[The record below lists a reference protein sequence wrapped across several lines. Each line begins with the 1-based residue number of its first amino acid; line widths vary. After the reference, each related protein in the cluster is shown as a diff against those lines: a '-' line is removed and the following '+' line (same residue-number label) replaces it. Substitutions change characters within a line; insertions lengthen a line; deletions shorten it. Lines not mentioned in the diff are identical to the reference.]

1 MFSTQ
6 ELDQI
11 RADFPILSRTLP
23 DNRPLIYLD
32 NAASTQKPVP
42 VLQAIRRFSESSYA
56 NIHRGVY
63 RLSLE
68 ATEAYDQARK
78 IIARFINAKSD
89 VEIVFTRN
97 ATEAI
102 NLVAYG
108 FARKYFHPGDEIVLT
123 ELEHHANLVPWQQ
136 VCHATGAKI
145 IAIPFEED
153 GTIVPQKVIQ
163 SFTAR
168 TKLLAIS
175 GCSNVFGNILQLKEI
190 IAEAKHQRIAVLV
203 DGAQLVPH
211 YPVNVQELE
220 CDFLVVSGHK
230 MLAPS
235 GIGFL
240 YARREWLAL
249 MDPMLFGGDMI
260 NEVWIDHS
268 TWAEIPNKFE
278 AGTPNI
284 EGAVALGKAAEYL
297 QQIGLLRIHQHSET
311 LARWVANQLRLL
323 PNTRVFGSDNRSGI
337 VSFVCEKV
345 HPHDLASF
353 LDTEG
358 IAIRA
363 GHHCAQPLHR
373 KLGVV
378 ATARAS
384 FYLYNTLQEAEQLV
398 QSVEKAIHFFSGRV
412 FFGTTSPI
420 QAETDK

>member
-1 MFSTQ
+1 MFTTP
-6 ELDQI
+6 ELEAI
-11 RADFPILSRTLP
+11 RKDFPILFRTLA
-23 DNRPLIYLD
+23 DDRHLIYLD
-32 NAASTQKPVP
+32 NAASTQKPKP
-42 VLQAIRRFSESSYA
+42 VLQTFQKFSESSYA

-78 IIARFINAKSD
+78 TIANFIKAKSE

-136 VCHATGAKI
+136 VCQATGAKI
-145 IAIPFEED
+145 VAIPFEPD
-153 GTIVPQKVIQ
+153 GSIDVEKVIAAF
-163 SFTAR
+163 SAR
-168 TKLLAIS
+168 TKMLAIT
-175 GCSNVFGNILQLKEI
+175 GCSNVFGTIIPLKSI
-190 IAEAKHQRIAVLV
+190 ISAAKQQRIVVLV

-211 YPVNVQELE
+211 YPINVQELE
-220 CDFLVVSGHK
+220 CDFLVASGHK

-240 YARREWLAL
+240 YGRREWLAL
-249 MDPMLFGGDMI
+249 MDPMLYGGDMI
-260 NEVWIDHS
+260 NEVWIDRA

-297 QQIGLLRIHQHSET
+297 QHIGLMRIHQHSEA
-311 LARWVANQLRLL
+311 LANYAASALQQL
-323 PNTRVFGSDNRSGI
+323 PNTRVLGSSNRSGI
-337 VSFVCEKV
+337 VTFLCTDV

-353 LDTEG
+353 LDAEG

-363 GHHCAQPLHR
+363 GHHCTQPLHR
-373 KLGVV
+373 KLGVP

-384 FYLYNTLQEAEQLV
+384 FYLYNTQDEAERLIEA
-398 QSVEKAIHFFSGRV
+398 VEKAIHFFSGKKV
-412 FFGTTSPI
+412 FFGQPPVLK
-420 QAETDK
+420 ET

>member
-1 MFSTQ
+1 MFSPS
-6 ELDQI
+6 ELDAI
-11 RADFPILSRTLP
+11 RSDFPILFRSLS

-32 NAASTQKPVP
+32 NAASTQKPTP
-42 VLQAIRRFSESSYA
+42 VLQTFRKFSETSYA

-63 RLSLE
+63 TLSLE
-68 ATEAYDQARK
+68 ATQAYDQARAS
-78 IIARFINAKSD
+78 IAKFIRAKSP

-97 ATEAI
+97 ATEAV

-108 FARKYFHPGDEIVLT
+108 FARKYFHPGDEIILT

-136 VCHATGAKI
+136 VSQATGAKLVTI
-145 IAIPFEED
+145 SFEED
-153 GTIVPQKVIQ
+153 GSIVPEKVIRA
-163 SFTAR
+163 FTPR

-175 GCSNVFGNILQLKEI
+175 GCSNVFGNILDLKEVI
-190 IAEAKHQRIAVLV
+190 STAKQQRIVVLV

-211 YPVNVQELE
+211 SPVDVQALE
-220 CDFLVVSGHK
+220 CDFLVASGHK

-260 NEVWIDHS
+260 NEVWMDRS

-284 EGAVALGKAAEYL
+284 EGAVALGKASEYL
-297 QQIGLLRIHQHSET
+297 QQIGLEKIHQHSET
-311 LARWVANQLRLL
+311 LAIFTAEELKRFPTV
-323 PNTRVFGSDNRSGI
+323 RVFGSHNRSGV
-337 VSFVCEKV
+337 VSFYSEVI

-373 KLGVV
+373 KLGVP
-378 ATARAS
+378 ATARVS
-384 FYLYNTLQEAEQLV
+384 FYLYNTKQEAEQFLT
-398 QSVEKAIHFFSGRV
+398 SMEKAYLFFTKKSGV
-412 FFGTTSPI
+412 SSTIPMTH
-420 QAETDK
+420 